1 MVKDNKEKEYVDV
14 IFDTFASIE
23 LMDSETIETL
33 YNIKNLLL
41 KEYEVDLMSLP
52 FRYETLKQEL
62 QEYISNKENDIK
74 I

>member
-1 MVKDNKEKEYVDV
+1 MIKDTKEKEYVDV

-23 LMDSETIETL
+23 LMDSETTETL
-33 YNIKNLLL
+33 YNIKNILS
-41 KEYEVDLMSLP
+41 KEYEVDLMTLP

-62 QEYISNKENDIK
+62 QEYISEIEKDVK